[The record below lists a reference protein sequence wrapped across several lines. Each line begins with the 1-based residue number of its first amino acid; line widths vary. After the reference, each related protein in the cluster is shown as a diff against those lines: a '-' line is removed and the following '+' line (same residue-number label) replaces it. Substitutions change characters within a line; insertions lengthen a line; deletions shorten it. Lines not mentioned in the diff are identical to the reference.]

1 MRYGRLT
8 SALAL
13 GVSLWL
19 ASMAHGQ
26 DLAALQASQDLA
38 GLQQGF
44 TADINALNSR
54 NLTAA
59 VASVDDRL
67 VLFGI
72 FSPFPIEGKEQ
83 FRHAIQEYFENY
95 EHAVMT
101 PIDPQYQAMGAT
113 GVAWGNF
120 RLATRRKGGV
130 QEYADGRYMLTYT
143 RANGTWH
150 AISMHYSLL
159 EPLVKQRP

>member
-8 SALAL
+8 WAVALAVCL
-13 GVSLWL
+13 WVSSV
-19 ASMAHGQ
+19 AYGQ
-26 DLAALQASQDLA
+26 DLATLQASQDLA
-38 GLQQGF
+38 GLQQSF

-59 VASVDDRL
+59 LASIDDRL

-72 FSPFPIEGKEQ
+72 FSPFPIAGKVH
-83 FRHAIQEYFENY
+83 FRQAVQEYFENY
-95 EHAVMT
+95 EHAVIT
-101 PIDPQYQAMGAT
+101 PIEPQYKAMGAT

-120 RLATRRKGGV
+120 RLATRRKGGAH
-130 QEYADGRYMLTYT
+130 EYADGRYMLTYT
-143 RANGTWH
+143 RASGKWH

-159 EPLVKQRP
+159 EPLVK

>member
-1 MRYGRLT
+1 MHYGRLT
-8 SALAL
+8 LALAL
-13 GVSLWL
+13 VVFLWL
-19 ASMAHGQ
+19 SSAAHGQ
-26 DLAALQASQDLA
+26 DSAALQVSQDLA
-38 GLQQGF
+38 GLQQSF

-59 VASVDDRL
+59 VGAVDEHL

-72 FSPFPIEGKEQ
+72 FSPFPISGKET
-83 FRHAIQEYFENY
+83 FRAAVQEYFENY
-95 EHAVMT
+95 EHAVIT
-101 PIDPQYQAMGAT
+101 PIEPEYQAMGAT

-120 RLATRRKGGV
+120 RLATRRKGGA

-143 RANGTWH
+143 RANGQWH

>member
-8 SALAL
+8 FALAL
-13 GVSLWL
+13 AVFLSLSSV
-19 ASMAHGQ
+19 AYGQ
-26 DLAALQASQDLA
+26 DLATLQASQDLA
-38 GLQQGF
+38 GLQQSF

-59 VASVDDRL
+59 LASVDDHL

-83 FRHAIQEYFENY
+83 FRKAVQEYFENY
-95 EHAVMT
+95 EHAVIT
-101 PIDPQYQAMGAT
+101 PIEPEYKAMGAT

-120 RLATRRKGGV
+120 RMATRRKGGA

-143 RANGTWH
+143 RANGKWY

>member
-8 SALAL
+8 LALAL
-13 GVSLWL
+13 SLFLWCP
-19 ASMAHGQ
+19 AVVYGQ
-26 DLAALQASQDLA
+26 DLAALQASQDQA
-38 GLQQGF
+38 GLLQNF
-44 TADINALNSR
+44 TTHINALNSR

-59 VASVDDRL
+59 LASVDDHL

-83 FRHAIQEYFENY
+83 FRKAVQEYFENY
-95 EHAVMT
+95 EHAVIT
-101 PIDPQYQAMGAT
+101 PIEPEYKAMGAT

-120 RLATRRKGGV
+120 RLATRRKGGA
-130 QEYADGRYMLTYT
+130 QEYTDGRYMLTYT
-143 RANGTWH
+143 RANGKWH

-159 EPLVKQRP
+159 EPLVK

>member
-8 SALAL
+8 LALAL
-13 GVSLWL
+13 AVFLWL
-19 ASMAHGQ
+19 SSVVHGQ
-26 DLAALQASQDLA
+26 DLTALQASQDLA
-38 GLQQGF
+38 GLQQSF

-59 VASVDDRL
+59 VASVNDRL

-72 FSPFPIEGKEQ
+72 FSPFPISGKDA
-83 FRHAIQEYFENY
+83 FRTAIQEYFENY
-95 EHAVMT
+95 EHAVIT
-101 PIDPQYQAMGAT
+101 PIEPEYKAMGTT

-120 RLATRRKGGV
+120 RLATRRKGGA

-143 RANGTWH
+143 RTNDKWH

-159 EPLVKQRP
+159 EPLVK